1 MRRRLNRKTA
11 SDGGLKSD
19 DLEEK
24 TMDTEASR
32 KARLESPDVNP
43 ATTVE
48 VILSLDNKH
57 DFKCVTRC
65 DRQRDGDVAQIQGL
79 SSGVTFG
86 SPRFA
91 VASNA
96 LDF

>member
-1 MRRRLNRKTA
+1 M
-11 SDGGLKSD
+11 
-19 DLEEK
+19 
-24 TMDTEASR
+24 
-32 KARLESPDVNP
+32 NP

-57 DFKCVTRC
+57 DLKCVTRC
-65 DRQRDGDVAQIQGL
+65 DRQRDGDVVQIQGL

-91 VASNA
+91 VATNA
-96 LDF
+96 LDFLTWTSDGSAKARLVLRGYQVDGD